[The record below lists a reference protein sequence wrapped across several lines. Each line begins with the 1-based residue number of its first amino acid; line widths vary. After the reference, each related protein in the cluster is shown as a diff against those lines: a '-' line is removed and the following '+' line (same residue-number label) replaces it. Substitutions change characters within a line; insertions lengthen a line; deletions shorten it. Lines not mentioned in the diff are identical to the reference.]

1 MTKFLLS
8 KEMMK
13 KIQLIDAGKK
23 ARIFNRAELEGIL
36 CKVLATRAQLCT
48 LKVRDAEFINS
59 PVKIDLTAGMPVY
72 RAGPRGG
79 LAIHPA
85 GDWFVFEKQAGKWRL
100 TDCGRN

>member
-1 MTKFLLS
+1 MIKFLVS

-23 ARIFNRAELEGIL
+23 ARTFNRAELEQRL
-36 CKVLATRAQLCT
+36 WKVLATRAQLCT
-48 LKVRDAEFINS
+48 LEVRDAEFDNS

-79 LAIHPA
+79 LAVHPA

-100 TDCGRN
+100 TDCGRF

>member
-1 MTKFLLS
+1 MTKFLVS
-8 KEMMK
+8 KEMIK
-13 KIQLIDAGKK
+13 KIQSIDAGKK
-23 ARIFNRAELEGIL
+23 ARTFNRAELEQRL
-36 CKVLATRAQLCT
+36 WKVLATRAQLCS
-48 LKVRDAEFINS
+48 LEVRDVEFINS

-100 TDCGRN
+100 IDCGRF